1 MLAAT
6 FQNRL
11 GDKGCCALYHCLIR
25 MGWTVMEL
33 ASGAGLVSWSS
44 QGRWKSLGVPPR
56 PALPAEEVSGL
67 PFSSQTQ
74 FPVPEL
80 LALVLSATP
89 SCPPRTFPPICISWE
104 AVFGARGVPRPC
116 AVRLP
121 RTRRQ
126 LAGVGRPALWSTVFS
141 CACAAGPGRAVRK
154 SSSSRRRAELPARLE
169 FSWNERV
176 WVVPGACW
184 RRRLSSVPS

>member
-1 MLAAT
+1 
-6 FQNRL
+6 
-11 GDKGCCALYHCLIR
+11 
-25 MGWTVMEL
+25 MEL

-126 LAGVGRPALWSTVFS
+126 LAGVGRPALWFSLQLCVRGGAGARGAQEQFIPGESGAPRSPGVF
-141 CACAAGPGRAVRK
+141 
-154 SSSSRRRAELPARLE
+154 LE
-169 FSWNERV
+169 
-176 WVVPGACW
+176 
-184 RRRLSSVPS
+184 